1 MYLFIPS
8 PKIALMICRNT
19 TTMRRRSHWF
29 LKKNKTKQQNIRYYP
44 GKIVLFLLGKQL
56 KKEYKMFKSMYM
68 QKTLLI
74 ICVYLT
80 L

>member
-29 LKKNKTKQQNIRYYP
+29 LKKTKQNN
-44 GKIVLFLLGKQL
+44 KIYGIIPEKLFCF
-56 KKEYKMFKSMYM
+56 Y
-68 QKTLLI
+68 
-74 ICVYLT
+74 
-80 L
+80 